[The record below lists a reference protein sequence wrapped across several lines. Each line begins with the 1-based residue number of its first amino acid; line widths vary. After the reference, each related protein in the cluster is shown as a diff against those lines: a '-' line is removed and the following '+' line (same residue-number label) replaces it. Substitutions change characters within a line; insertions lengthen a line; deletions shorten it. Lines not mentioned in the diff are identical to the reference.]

1 MVDKLVDRIQ
11 YAPPSSPSDYTLLN
25 FWASSEKH
33 PHLAGMEADLDGSIE
48 LAHSRLA
55 DFSKATVADLGH
67 KGKK

>member
-1 MVDKLVDRIQ
+1 
-11 YAPPSSPSDYTLLN
+11 
-25 FWASSEKH
+25 
-33 PHLAGMEADLDGSIE
+33 MEADLDGSIE